1 MAINLVHRPDL
12 DDRVENLA
20 ARLGLKGRGR
30 KTAIIERALSALEE
44 QQRVAHPDPTA
55 IAASLQRYI
64 DKGACLRAQLA
75 ENNSPDQGQPLSA
88 LLQQAVY
95 DEQGPPK

>member
-20 ARLGLKGRGR
+20 SRLGLKSRGR
-30 KTAIIERALSALEE
+30 KTAIIELALTALEE
-44 QQRVAHPDPTA
+44 QERAAHPDPAA

-64 DKGACLRAQLA
+64 EKGACLRARLT
-75 ENNSPDQGQPLSA
+75 ENESPDQSRPLSA
-88 LLQQAVY
+88 LLQQTLY
-95 DEQGPPK
+95 IEQAAR